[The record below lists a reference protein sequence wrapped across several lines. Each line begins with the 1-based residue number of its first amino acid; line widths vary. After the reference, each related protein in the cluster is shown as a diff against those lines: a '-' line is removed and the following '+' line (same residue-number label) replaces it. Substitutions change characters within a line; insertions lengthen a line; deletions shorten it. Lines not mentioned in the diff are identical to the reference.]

1 MIENLRSAFASGTVS
16 NSNIIEEF
24 EMIFEDH
31 HYFETVSSFEWQRK
45 LEIIC

>member
-1 MIENLRSAFASGTVS
+1 MIENLRSAFASETVS

-24 EMIFEDH
+24 A
-31 HYFETVSSFEWQRK
+31 TVSSFEWQRK